1 MKTVFALVV
10 FAVIVKL
17 VLVLVPI
24 VDVALGC
31 KYMCGI

>member
-1 MKTVFALVV
+1 MKLIVALALFALV
-10 FAVIVKL
+10 IKL

>member
-1 MKTVFALVV
+1 MKTVFALAL
-10 FAVIVKL
+10 FALIVKL

-24 VDVALGC
+24 VDAALGC